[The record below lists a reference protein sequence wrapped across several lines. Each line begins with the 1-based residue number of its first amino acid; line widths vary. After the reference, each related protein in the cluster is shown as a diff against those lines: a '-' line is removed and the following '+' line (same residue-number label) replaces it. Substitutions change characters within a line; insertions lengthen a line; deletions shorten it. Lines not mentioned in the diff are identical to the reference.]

1 MGTAKVTVVGSGR
14 EKTLHPFRVNVSKR
28 YIILMSRKK
37 ETMGDLGKKP
47 I

>member
-1 MGTAKVTVVGSGR
+1 MGTAEVTVVGSGR

-37 ETMGDLGKKP
+37 ETKGDLRKNP